1 VTARVEL
8 PSETQVRQALTEL
21 GAQPGAGQPTVL
33 ALARSLGLANG
44 TFWRHFPE
52 IARQVADQ
60 RRAVIRH
67 DRATSTPEPPAGNP
81 PSELARLRRAN
92 RELTY
97 QIDVAIAHLQRL
109 TLENHALREELEHSA
124 KITRLPRAR
133 QLVPAPMS
141 D

>member
-1 VTARVEL
+1 MTARVPL

-60 RRAVIRH
+60 RRACARQ
-67 DRATSTPEPPAGNP
+67 DRATSTSEPSGDNP

-92 RELTY
+92 RELTD
-97 QIDVAIAHLQRL
+97 QIEVAIAHLQRL
-109 TLENHALREELEHSA
+109 TLENHALREELERSR
-124 KITRLPRAR
+124 KITYLPRAK
-133 QLVPAPMS
+133 LLTPTPPA
-141 D
+141 